1 MIKKYLALAPPY
13 LLVLSLPF
21 YFIRFSLFG
30 LPTNLLEMV
39 FFGFLLVWLLSF
51 RLSRAGDL
59 AKLVTTSS
67 LFLPSLVFLIS
78 GVVSIFV
85 STDWYK
91 SLGLFRA
98 YFLEPVIVYL
108 ILVDLGSKWGF
119 AQVSLSVRRSLY
131 ASGILVSLYGL
142 YQFLTGS
149 NVIAPLEAAQGRIT
163 SFFNHPNFLALFLG
177 PIILLLLSEFKTS
190 QKQSKKWLLG
200 TLLTMFSII
209 FILTG
214 SVGGYVGLAIS
225 VLTIGALKLYA
236 RSSQKIQ
243 KFSRYIVGAVLGLGI
258 LTLVVFYANI
268 SEFTP
273 NNGLVWPRPNP
284 STSVIRLCVWEGAK
298 RLLSEDF
305 LLGVGLGGFYRQY
318 PEYRTCDTELFVYPH
333 NIFLNLWSELGLL
346 GLLSFFWLVL
356 VQMKILTRN
365 LNLEKSVLI
374 AALVYWLVH
383 GLVDVPYFKNDI
395 SILFW
400 LIAALITFKEMET
413 RKN

>member
-21 YFIRFSLFG
+21 YIIRFSLFG
-30 LPTNLLEMV
+30 LPTNLLEMA
-39 FFGFLLVWLLSF
+39 FFAFLLVWLLSF
-51 RLSRAGDL
+51 RLSRAL
-59 AKLVTTSS
+59 YLLKLVTESS

-108 ILVDLGSKWGF
+108 ILVDLGSRLGF
-119 AQVSLSVRRSLY
+119 EKVALSLRKSLY
-131 ASGILVSLYGL
+131 ASGALVSLYGL

-177 PIILLLLSEFKTS
+177 PIILLLLGEFKTS

-200 TLLTMFSII
+200 TLLTMFSLA

-225 VLTIGALKLYA
+225 VLTIGALKFYA

-258 LTLVVFYANI
+258 LTLAAFYVNI
-268 SEFTP
+268 SDFTP

-284 STSVIRLCVWEGAK
+284 STYVIRLCVWEGAQ
-298 RLLSEDF
+298 RLLNEHV
-305 LLGVGLGGFYRQY
+305 LLGVGLGGFYREY

-346 GLLSFFWLVL
+346 GIMSFFWLVL

-365 LNLEKSVLI
+365 LNLEKIVLI
-374 AALVYWLVH
+374 AVLVYWLVH
-383 GLVDVPYFKNDI
+383 GLVDVPYFKNDL